1 MTPKTYDIIILG
13 GGLSGLAAGIRLAH
27 FGKRVCVFERHMRT
41 GGLNSWYERD
51 GRCFD
56 TGLHAF
62 TNFATPE
69 DRAAPLNRILRQL
82 RIRREELQLCPQAHS
97 CIRCGTTELLLDNDF
112 AAFRQR
118 VARQFPD
125 DREAFE
131 ALLARIDETA
141 YAEQPPAEQRSARAV
156 LAEHLASPRLR
167 DLLCLPVFFFGNAW
181 GEQMPF
187 AAFATLFKSIFVE
200 GFARPQNGM
209 KPIIELLTK
218 RLQEAGA
225 ELKLGCE
232 VRKIQLDNSRQ
243 FQSVIDNYGQIYH
256 ASCCLSTIGAV
267 ETRQLLDG
275 AGATVPA
282 TAPLAAA
289 RPGAMTFVEAL
300 FELDDAPAAYGLTDC
315 MQFLGLERDF
325 AFRPM
330 TATAS
335 SDAMLVCAPDNY
347 LGVSPTRMLRLSAPI
362 GDLSPLHG
370 DLAGEAMSPGLKSV
384 LAQSLLARLGET
396 CPRLAGHARFL
407 DLYTPHTFRRFTGH
421 ANGAIYGSPDK
432 FADGATGVRGLA
444 LAGTDQGLLGIVG
457 ALLSGVLAANRIL
470 K

>member
-69 DRAAPLNRILRQL
+69 GRAAPLNRILRQL

-112 AAFRQR
+112 AAFQER

-125 DREAFE
+125 DRAGFE

-141 YAEQPPAEQRSARAV
+141 YAAPVQPERTAREV

-232 VRKIQLDNSRQ
+232 VRKIQLDNSGQ
-243 FQSVIDNYGQIYH
+243 LQSVIDNYGQTYH

-267 ETRQLLDG
+267 ETRQLLD
-275 AGATVPA
+275 A
-282 TAPLAAA
+282 TAAVPEPLRGA

-300 FELDDAPAAYGLTDC
+300 FELDDVPAAYGLTDC
-315 MQFLGLERDF
+315 MQFICHERDF

-330 TATAS
+330 TLDAP

-347 LGVSPTRMLRLSAPI
+347 LGVTPSRMLRLSAPV

-370 DLAGEAMSPGLKSV
+370 DLVTEAMSPGLKSV
-384 LAQSLLARLGET
+384 LAQSLLSRLGES
-396 CPRLAGHARFL
+396 CPRLAGHARFH

-432 FADGATGVRGLA
+432 FADHTTGVRGLA

-457 ALLSGVLAANRIL
+457 ALLSGVLAANRLL